1 MYLISGGSVKISNHR
16 YTPIKN
22 DYCLILGYSAKV
34 ELCAKDS
41 RKIATEAYSF
51 TDLAMLQNISPP
63 CAVDIIAVVLEVQ
76 EIE

>member
-1 MYLISGGSVKISNHR
+1 M
-16 YTPIKN
+16 
-22 DYCLILGYSAKV
+22 ILGHGAKI